1 MHDERTFL
9 QTSSFWRGS
18 QQILSPPT
26 CLNLIRVQ
34 KIKERSDQVHLPIM
48 HWSSKRYIL
57 VKIFIKEL
65 HMIRYPCLITT
76 CNTKQLKKKK
86 KNNLKGLVQTP
97 QKKKKNSLQGLV
109 LTPQIIPKPDLRL
122 ISHLVSNKT

>member
-86 KNNLKGLVQTP
+86 KKLPSGAGPHTTNHT
-97 QKKKKNSLQGLV
+97 
-109 LTPQIIPKPDLRL
+109 
-122 ISHLVSNKT
+122 KT